1 MMISQIDQATTP
13 EVIASQSFCCVIL
26 FTTGTGCQS
35 VTTGAYFRP
44 LIASP
49 NLSSY
54 NLAKA
59 EFAPFFFAIPGSFI
73 DNVVIH

>member
-1 MMISQIDQATTP
+1 
-13 EVIASQSFCCVIL
+13 VIL
-26 FTTGTGCQS
+26 FTTGTGCQP

>member
-1 MMISQIDQATTP
+1 MISQLDQATTP

-26 FTTGTGCQS
+26 FTTGTGCQPLN
-35 VTTGAYFRP
+35 TGAYFRP
-44 LIASP
+44 LIASL

-59 EFAPFFFAIPGSFI
+59 EFAPFFFAILGSFI
-73 DNVVIH
+73 VNVVIH